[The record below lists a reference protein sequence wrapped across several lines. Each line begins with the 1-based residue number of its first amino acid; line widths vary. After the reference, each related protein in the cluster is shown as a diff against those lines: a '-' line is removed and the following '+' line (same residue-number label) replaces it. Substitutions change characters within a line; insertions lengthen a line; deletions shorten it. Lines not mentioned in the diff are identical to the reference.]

1 MNYLVTLIPFVVLL
15 LILLAVLYNRNSIKE
30 TITSTEAVVESD
42 IAKVKEVVGEVE
54 TVAASDV
61 KTLET
66 TVEDGA
72 AKIEAPKKS

>member
-1 MNYLVTLIPFVVLL
+1 MNYVITLIPFVVLL

-61 KTLET
+61 KTVET
-66 TVEDGA
+66 AVEDGA